1 MEYPMPVTAF
11 AERIG
16 TAVINGSWFVRRLK
30 AFADRAVVMHGHRHI
45 DWIGTFG
52 SLKVISAPSPVM
64 AAADVAC
71 TRFYIHRLAA
81 GPGEQLCLLE
91 PERIDVLAGAS
102 DRADAAEDTTARS
115 SIA

>member
-1 MEYPMPVTAF
+1 
-11 AERIG
+11 
-16 TAVINGSWFVRRLK
+16 
-30 AFADRAVVMHGHRHI
+30 
-45 DWIGTFG
+45 
-52 SLKVISAPSPVM
+52 M

-91 PERIDVLAGAS
+91 PERIDVLAGAL
-102 DRADAAEDTTARS
+102 DHADAAEDTTARS